1 MPRICCVI
9 ALLLCLVIPVG
20 ATVIL
25 PAEFREIVAGS
36 EVIVHG
42 RVIDVRAEWVDGGTR
57 IESLVTIQPS
67 TFYRGSPAASITFRT
82 PGGQVGRYKSVTV
95 GAPEF
100 QRGEEAVLFLHGAG
114 PAIPSVFGLNQGV
127 FRVRVDTRGQRTV
140 ILPALMARGV
150 APETVVRGARER
162 RLLSLDQFG
171 AQVRSVLQQQG
182 GAR

>member
-1 MPRICCVI
+1 MPRICFFV
-9 ALLLCLVIPVG
+9 ALLFCLAVPVG

-36 EVIVHG
+36 EIILHG
-42 RVIDVRAEWVDGGTR
+42 RVIDVRSEWVDGGSH
-57 IESLVTIQPS
+57 IDSLVTIQPS
-67 TFYRGSPAASITFRT
+67 TFYRGSPAATITFRT
-82 PGGQVGRYKSVTV
+82 PGGQVGRYKSITV

-100 QRGEEAVLFLHGAG
+100 RPGEEAVLFLRGGA

-127 FRVRVDTRGQRTV
+127 FRVRVDSRGQRTV
-140 ILPALMARGV
+140 ILPPLMARGQ
-150 APETVVRGARER
+150 AAETVVRGARER

-171 AQVRSVLQQQG
+171 AQLRSVLQQQG